1 MLLFSVSMNDS
12 SFSENPWR
20 RRVESE
26 PSAVSNWEKI
36 PAVVLPTSSFTLL
49 LYSLHL
55 LSLFWLPP
63 PLSDMMNPLNC
74 VLYLQA
80 GVIFKLF
87 QLFHTFHLPTS
98 VLPQRFSAVFWIHSI
113 ISCVLCS
120 HGLFFPPHFPLINP
134 TETLLILSCLSYSLF
149 PRLFI
154 SWKSL
159 RLHLVKRL

>member
-87 QLFHTFHLPTS
+87 QLFHTFHH
-98 VLPQRFSAVFWIHSI
+98 QQNRQDRDHSGGEWAA
-113 ISCVLCS
+113 SLLCS
-120 HGLFFPPHFPLINP
+120 L
-134 TETLLILSCLSYSLF
+134 
-149 PRLFI
+149 
-154 SWKSL
+154 SL
-159 RLHLVKRL
+159 RLCCFQFLWNSKPWKNNMFLSWHLYNTVLFKE